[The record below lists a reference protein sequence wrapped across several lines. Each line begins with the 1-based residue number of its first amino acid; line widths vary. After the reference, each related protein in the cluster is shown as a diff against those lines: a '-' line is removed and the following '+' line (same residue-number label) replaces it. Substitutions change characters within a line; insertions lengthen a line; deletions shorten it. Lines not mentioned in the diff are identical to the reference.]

1 MKTPLLLNL
10 SKKHASEFNHSEN
23 SKKRRN
29 YYEQFLQMLSRKTD
43 AEKRAQI
50 FGMDPFK

>member
-1 MKTPLLLNL
+1 MKTPLTLNL
-10 SKKHASEFNHSEN
+10 SKRNVSEYNHSEN
-23 SKKRRN
+23 SKKRKN
-29 YYEQFLQMLSRKTD
+29 YYEQFLQLLIRKTE